1 MGIVSWCE
9 EAERRWSGYK
19 TNSEIAG
26 CRTKNRKQKNINETE
41 SRQVITSLD
50 ACTRYRRK
58 DSDGRKDEPEARL
71 RDPRSRSDTTS
82 A

>member
-9 EAERRWSGYK
+9 EEERRWSGYK
-19 TNSEIAG
+19 TKSEIAG
-26 CRTKNRKQKNINETE
+26 CRTKEKKKKIINECV
-41 SRQVITSLD
+41 SRQVITILD
-50 ACTRYRRK
+50 VCTRYRRK

-71 RDPRSRSDTTS
+71 RDPRSRSDTTN